1 MRNVNY
7 AKRPLCQTSLMVFE
21 RIMPNVH
28 YAKCPLCQTSLM
40 SWTNYAKRPLCQTSI
55 LKTRYAKCPLCQ
67 MGYTPWCRERY
78 DDHFGEHFV
87 RHVEHFVGPQLDRL
101 VEAKLGGEFVGGL
114 TKFRRGGQRD
124 KQLNVK
130 QLEWDE
136 INDLLQAERKVDETE
151 KPYRSMPSLLHSAK
165 QSASDHSEITN
176 GTEEDFRTQHDFN
189 TMDRMDKKGLH
200 GN

>member
-1 MRNVNY
+1 MVMSRKVPIMAMACHGPAY
-7 AKRPLCQTSLMVFE
+7 CVHVRSKPRSVSL
-21 RIMPNVH
+21 
-28 YAKCPLCQTSLM
+28 
-40 SWTNYAKRPLCQTSI
+40 
-55 LKTRYAKCPLCQ
+55 
-67 MGYTPWCRERY
+67 ERY

-124 KQLNVK
+124 KHVRHTPPPKLDVK
-130 QLEWDE
+130 QLEWDK

-151 KPYRSMPSLLHSAK
+151 KPYRTMPSLLHSAK

-176 GTEEDFRTQHDFN
+176 GTEEDLRTQHDFN
-189 TMDRMDKKGLH
+189 TMDCMDKKGLH